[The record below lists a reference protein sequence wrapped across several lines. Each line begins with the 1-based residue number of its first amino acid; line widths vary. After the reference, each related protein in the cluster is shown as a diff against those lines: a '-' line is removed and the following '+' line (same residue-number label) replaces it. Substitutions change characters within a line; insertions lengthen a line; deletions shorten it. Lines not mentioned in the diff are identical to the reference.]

1 MPKQSET
8 VEKTKFFIPKL
19 YNVILH
25 NDDKTTMDF
34 VVDILI
40 QIFNKSFDEAVE
52 TMLKIHNSG
61 QAICGT
67 YQKEIAISKQKAV
80 LNSAKVAN
88 FPLQC
93 TIEKE

>member
-1 MPKQSET
+1 MPIQSET
-8 VEKTKFFIPKL
+8 QKKTKIFLPKL

-34 VVDILI
+34 VVDILV

-52 TMLKIHNSG
+52 IMLIIHNSDK
-61 QAICGT
+61 AVCGT
-67 YQKEIAISKQKAV
+67 YSKEVALCKQSAV
-80 LNSAKVAN
+80 HTSAKAAN
-88 FPLQC
+88 FPLKC